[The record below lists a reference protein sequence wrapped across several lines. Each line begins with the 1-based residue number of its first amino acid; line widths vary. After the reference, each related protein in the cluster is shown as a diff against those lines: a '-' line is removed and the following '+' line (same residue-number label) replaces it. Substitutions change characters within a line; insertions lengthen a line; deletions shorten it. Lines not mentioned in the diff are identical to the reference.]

1 MGRHSVKA
9 PARKPGRAL
18 VFSIIAAVAIV
29 AIVGSGVYLWVGGHL
44 SPLFAAAESGCAET
58 EQVVVVADTSIAPAL
73 TDVAKD
79 YDASSDACIETVIKA
94 QDSADTAAVIASG
107 GVDADAWVP
116 ESSVWVDR
124 MAATAASLGQTAPEV
139 EVGEPIAS
147 TPVVLA
153 AAATT
158 AAEVASEPVTWT
170 RVLGGGLPTI
180 LPDPETQTQRRV
192 GR

>member
-1 MGRHSVKA
+1 MGRHSVKD

-58 EQVVVVADTSIAPAL
+58 EQVVVVADTSIATAL

-94 QDSADTAAVIASG
+94 QDSADTAAVVASG

-124 MAATAASLGQTAPEV
+124 MTATAASLGQTAPDV
-139 EVGEPIAS
+139 EVGEI
-147 TPVVLA
+147 
-153 AAATT
+153 
-158 AAEVASEPVTWT
+158 
-170 RVLGGGLPTI
+170 
-180 LPDPETQTQRRV
+180 
-192 GR
+192 GRAHV